1 MLFSVRYVV
10 HLRSLICVFV
20 FHVVFC
26 NINRYLVI
34 RKVSVLQVRLCYTY
48 ATFSVVDFEHTV
60 NIISMLLLPCYVLF
74 RMFVYLH

>member
-48 ATFSVVDFEHTV
+48 ATFSFVDFEHTV